1 MPLTPGQA
9 AHWNARVRSAGTNAE
24 RAPVL
29 WDLARAMAGK
39 DEAAWADLVRLLTAW
54 TQARAGS

>member
-1 MPLTPGQA
+1 MPLTPGQL
-9 AHWNARVRSAGTNAE
+9 AHWNARVLAAGTNAE

-29 WDLARAMAGK
+29 WDLARVVAGR
-39 DEAAWADLVRLLTAW
+39 DEAAWADLVRLLTQW

>member
-9 AHWNARVRSAGTNAE
+9 AHWNRRIAATATNSD
-24 RAPVL
+24 RAQAL
-29 WDLARAMAGK
+29 WDLARTMAGR
-39 DEAAWADLVRLLTAW
+39 DEAAWADLVRMLTAW